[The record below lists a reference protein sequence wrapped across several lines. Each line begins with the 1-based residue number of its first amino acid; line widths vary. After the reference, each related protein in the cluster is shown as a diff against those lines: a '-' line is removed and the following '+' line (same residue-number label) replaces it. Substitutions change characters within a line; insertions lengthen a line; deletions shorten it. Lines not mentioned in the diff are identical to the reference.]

1 MGFES
6 AWLCPW
12 SWTQYVPLSLEGGP
26 LVVLGMQGGRPTHQV
41 ITWVAWEEEPLWHLL
56 LLAMIC
62 LYICLVVCCVGGPV
76 GTRTRTFPPGQARD
90 LAQSVCTFADGL
102 PEWSLK
108 GALLGDLNL
117 HLL

>member
-56 LLAMIC
+56 LLAMILFVYLFGC
-62 LYICLVVCCVGGPV
+62 LLCWWPRGYQDEDISPRPSTGPGTECVHICRW
-76 GTRTRTFPPGQARD
+76 TA
-90 LAQSVCTFADGL
+90 
-102 PEWSLK
+102 
-108 GALLGDLNL
+108 
-117 HLL
+117 